1 VHALKLL
8 FLFLQMVV
16 VVGMVV
22 NQSEKKQMMIS
33 MMISMMMPMT
43 NATVMYVLMQM
54 THSMMMN

>member
-1 VHALKLL
+1 VHAPKLL

-22 NQSEKKQMMIS
+22 NQSEKKQMMHVMIW
-33 MMISMMMPMT
+33 MMTPMT
-43 NATVMYVLMQM
+43 NAMIIYVLMQM

>member
-1 VHALKLL
+1 VHAPKLL

-22 NQSEKKQMMIS
+22 NQSEKKQMTH
-33 MMISMMMPMT
+33 SMMMP
-43 NATVMYVLMQM
+43 M

>member
-1 VHALKLL
+1 VHAPKLL

-22 NQSEKKQMMIS
+22 NQSEKKQMTH
-33 MMISMMMPMT
+33 SMMMPMT
-43 NATVMYVLMQM
+43 NAMIIYVLMQM